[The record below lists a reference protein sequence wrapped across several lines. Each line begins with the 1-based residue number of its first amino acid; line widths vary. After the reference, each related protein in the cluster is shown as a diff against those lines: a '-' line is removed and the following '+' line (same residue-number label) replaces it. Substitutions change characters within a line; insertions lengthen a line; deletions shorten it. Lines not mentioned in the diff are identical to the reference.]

1 MKRLSEYRNSWRMK
15 LLALG
20 CLGALGALGA
30 ACSPSQPPAPPSPVP
45 QLDEI
50 VASHLAARGGAEKLR
65 ALRSIRET
73 GKVTASDGRVA
84 LVTREI
90 QRPGLFRLEFTYQG
104 TTSVFAHD
112 GTTRWQVAPLQGQFE
127 PMAMPPEA
135 DGEVGV
141 DQRDIEGPLVDWQK
155 KGHLVTLAGREAI
168 DGRETIKLELQL
180 KGGTTRYDYV
190 DVVSHQ
196 VVRSDVP
203 RLVRGHV
210 TVLQNHFSDFREV
223 GGIVFPHAIETHV
236 KDRPQVLRIAVEKIE
251 LDPVLDET
259 RFRMPQ

>member
-1 MKRLSEYRNSWRMK
+1 MNGQPRSSMI
-15 LLALG
+15 LLAV
-20 CLGALGALGA
+20 ALLSVFFA
-30 ACSPSQPPAPPSPVP
+30 ACSPSRPTPAAPATV
-45 QLDEI
+45 DAI
-50 VASHLAARGGAEKLR
+50 VAANLAARGGIDKLR

-90 QRPGLFRLEFTYQG
+90 QRPGLFRLEFSYQG

-135 DGEVGV
+135 EGEVGV
-141 DQRDIEGPLVDWQK
+141 DQRDIEGPLVDWQA
-155 KGHLVTLAGREAI
+155 KGHIVTLAGREPV
-168 DGRETIKLELQL
+168 DGREAFKLELKL

-190 DVVSHQ
+190 DVVSNQ

-203 RLVRGHV
+203 RLVRGHS
-210 TVLQNHFSDFREV
+210 TVLENRFSDFREV

-251 LDPVLDET
+251 LDPALDEA
-259 RFRMPQ
+259 RFRMPH

>member
-1 MKRLSEYRNSWRMK
+1 MNRQPKSGVQM
-15 LLALG
+15 LALSI
-20 CLGALGALGA
+20 LGALAV
-30 ACSPSQPPAPPSPVP
+30 ACSAPPSPPPAPASV
-45 QLDEI
+45 DEI
-50 VASHLAARGGAEKLR
+50 VASHLAARGGVEKLR

-112 GTTRWQVAPLQGQFE
+112 GTARWQVAPLQGQFE
-127 PMAMPPEA
+127 PMAMPPEV

-141 DQRDIEGPLVDWQK
+141 DQRDIEGPLVDWRK
-155 KGHLVTLAGREAI
+155 KGHVVTLAGREAI
-168 DGRETIKLELQL
+168 DGKEVFKLELEL

-190 DVVSHQ
+190 DVTSNQ

-236 KDRPQVLRIAVEKIE
+236 QDRPQVLRIAVEKIE
-251 LDPVLDET
+251 LDPVLDEA